1 MVYAVTNYYKW
12 IIGQGWCFF
21 TVEDMNMKMVT
32 RALVATGVSAL
43 LVLVNMSS
51 LMAAPTKKITWA
63 GCGISKNAFMNEMAA
78 AYEKKTGV
86 KVELLGGGATK
97 GIRQVSN
104 KEVQIGGTCRHVIE
118 KDKSMMTHDQERRV
132 ELRPVAWDALVM
144 ITHKDNPV
152 DSISLD
158 QLRKMYKGQITN
170 WKELGGKDAP
180 IELYVRTGKISGVGR
195 TLREL
200 LFYNYEEE
208 FVAKHVVEESA
219 TLEKDMVTNPNGA
232 GVTGVS
238 SARKLKGIAKILKL
252 DGKEPSYENIRT
264 GQYLLYRPLYIVS
277 NLQEKDPEVKKFV
290 AFVAGEEG
298 KKIMRSVGT
307 VPYEDAVGLWL
318 TYLDQQ
324 TKAMSN
330 RLHVEDAASNKA
342 KIAKR

>member
-1 MVYAVTNYYKW
+1 MVSPFRKLIT
-12 IIGQGWCFF
+12 IGLSAIF
-21 TVEDMNMKMVT
+21 
-32 RALVATGVSAL
+32 VSAL
-43 LVLVNMSS
+43 PMLAVSATN
-51 LMAAPTKKITWA
+51 KKITWA
-63 GCGISKNAFMNEMAA
+63 GCGISKNAFMGEMAT

-104 KEVQIGGTCRHVIE
+104 KEVQVGGTCRHVIE
-118 KDKSMMTHDQERRV
+118 KDRSMMTHDEERRV

-152 DSISLD
+152 DNISLD
-158 QLRKMYKGQITN
+158 QLRKVYKGQITN

-180 IELYVRTGKISGVGR
+180 IELYVRKGKISGVGR

-208 FVAKHVVEESA
+208 FVAKHVVEESS

-232 GVTGVS
+232 GMTGIS

-290 AFVAGEEG
+290 AFVAGDEG
-298 KKIMRSVGT
+298 KAIMRAVGT

-324 TKAMSN
+324 NKAMAN
-330 RLHVEDAASNKA
+330 RLKIEEPTDKKSRSATAAA
-342 KIAKR
+342 RGTTVAQ

>member
-1 MVYAVTNYYKW
+1 MNAYMKK
-12 IIGQGWCFF
+12 ILIGVLGVLLLGQL
-21 TVEDMNMKMVT
+21 
-32 RALVATGVSAL
+32 ALLPVSAA
-43 LVLVNMSS
+43 S
-51 LMAAPTKKITWA
+51 KKITWA
-63 GCGISKNAFMNEMAA
+63 GCSISKNAFMGEIAT

-86 KVELLGGGATK
+86 KIDLLGGGATK

-104 KEVQIGGTCRHVIE
+104 KEVQVGGTCRHVIE
-118 KDKSMMTHDQERRV
+118 KDKSMMTHDEERRV

-144 ITHKDNPV
+144 ITHIDNPV
-152 DSISLD
+152 DNISLD
-158 QLRKMYKGQITN
+158 QLRKVYKGEISN

-180 IELYVRTGKISGVGR
+180 IELYVRKGKISGVGR

-208 FVAKHVVEESA
+208 FVAKYVVEESS

-232 GVTGVS
+232 GMTGIS

-252 DGKEPSYENIRT
+252 DGKEASYENIRT

-290 AFVAGEEG
+290 SFVAGEEG
-298 KKIMRSVGT
+298 KSIMRAVGT

-324 TKAMSN
+324 NKAMAN
-330 RLHVEDAASNKA
+330 RLKIEEPAGNKMRA
-342 KIAKR
+342 TTARK

>member
-1 MVYAVTNYYKW
+1 MNSPWKKLL
-12 IIGQGWCFF
+12 
-21 TVEDMNMKMVT
+21 TVV
-32 RALVATGVSAL
+32 LSAL
-43 LVLVNMSS
+43 MVSVLPM
-51 LMAAPTKKITWA
+51 LAASAASKKITWA
-63 GCGISKNAFMNEMAA
+63 GCGISKNAFMGEMAT

-86 KVELLGGGATK
+86 KIELLGGGATK

-104 KEVQIGGTCRHVIE
+104 KEVQVGGTCRHVIE
-118 KDKSMMTHDQERRV
+118 KDKSMMTHDEERRL

-152 DSISLD
+152 DNISLD
-158 QLRKMYKGQITN
+158 QLRKVYKGQITN

-180 IELYVRTGKISGVGR
+180 IELYVRKGKISGVGR

-208 FVAKHVVEESA
+208 FVAKYVVEESS

-232 GVTGVS
+232 GMTGVS

-290 AFVAGEEG
+290 AFVAGDEG
-298 KKIMRSVGT
+298 KAIMRSVGT
-307 VPYEDAVGLWL
+307 VPYEDAIGLWL

-324 TKAMSN
+324 NRAMAN
-330 RLHVEDAASNKA
+330 RLKIEEPISNKVKSTTA
-342 KIAKR
+342 AARTGSVTR

>member
-1 MVYAVTNYYKW
+1 MMSPLRKLLT
-12 IIGQGWCFF
+12 IG
-21 TVEDMNMKMVT
+21 
-32 RALVATGVSAL
+32 LSAL
-43 LVLVNMSS
+43 LVSALPTLALS
-51 LMAAPTKKITWA
+51 ATTKKITWA
-63 GCGISKNAFMNEMAA
+63 GCGISKNAFMGEMAT

-97 GIRQVSN
+97 GIRQVSSR
-104 KEVQIGGTCRHVIE
+104 EVQVGGTCRHVIE
-118 KDKSMMTHDQERRV
+118 KDRSMMTHDEERRV

-152 DSISLD
+152 DNISLD
-158 QLRKMYKGQITN
+158 QLRKVYKGQITN

-180 IELYVRTGKISGVGR
+180 IELYVRKGKISGVGR

-208 FVAKHVVEESA
+208 FVAKYVVEESS

-232 GVTGVS
+232 GMTGIS

-290 AFVAGEEG
+290 AFVAGDEG
-298 KKIMRSVGT
+298 KAIMRSVGT

-324 TKAMSN
+324 NKAMAN
-330 RLHVEDAASNKA
+330 RLKIEEPVGNKTRSATAATRGA
-342 KIAKR
+342 TVAR

>member
-1 MVYAVTNYYKW
+1 MK
-12 IIGQGWCFF
+12 IIS
-21 TVEDMNMKMVT
+21 
-32 RALVATGVSAL
+32 RALLATGVSAL
-43 LVLVNMSS
+43 LVLANMSS
-51 LMAAPTKKITWA
+51 LMAATTPTKKITWA

-118 KDKSMMTHDQERRV
+118 KDKSMMTHDEERRV
-132 ELRPVAWDALVM
+132 ELRPVAWDALVLM
-144 ITHKDNPV
+144 VHKDNPV
-152 DSISLD
+152 ENVSLD
-158 QLRKMYKGQITN
+158 QLRKLYKGQITN

-180 IELYVRTGKISGVGR
+180 IELYVRKGKISGVGR

-208 FVAKHVVEESA
+208 FVAKHVVEETA
-219 TLEKDMVTNPNGA
+219 NLEKDMVTNPNGA
-232 GVTGVS
+232 GITGVS

-252 DGKEPSYENIRT
+252 DGKDPSYENIRT

-277 NLQEKDPEVKKFV
+277 NLREKDPEVKKFV

-298 KKIMRSVGT
+298 KQIMRKVGT

-324 TKAMSN
+324 SKAMAN
-330 RLHVEDAASNKA
+330 RLHVEDNAGNKA
-342 KIAKR
+342 RIAKK

>member
-1 MVYAVTNYYKW
+1 MNVYMKKILIGAVGVLLV
-12 IIGQGWCFF
+12 GQL
-21 TVEDMNMKMVT
+21 
-32 RALVATGVSAL
+32 ALLPVSA
-43 LVLVNMSS
+43 
-51 LMAAPTKKITWA
+51 ATKKITWA
-63 GCGISKNAFMNEMAA
+63 GCGISKNAFMGEMAV

-86 KVELLGGGATK
+86 KVDLLGGGATK

-104 KEVQIGGTCRHVIE
+104 KEVQVGGTCRHVIE
-118 KDKSMMTHDQERRV
+118 KDKSMMTHDEERRV

-152 DSISLD
+152 DNISLD
-158 QLRKMYKGQITN
+158 QLRKVYKGQISN

-180 IELYVRTGKISGVGR
+180 IELYVRKGKISGVGR

-208 FVAKHVVEESA
+208 FVAKYVVEESS

-232 GVTGVS
+232 GMTGIS

-252 DGKEPSYENIRT
+252 DGKEASYENIRT

-290 AFVAGEEG
+290 SFVAGEEG
-298 KKIMRSVGT
+298 KSIMRAVGT

-324 TKAMSN
+324 NKAMAN
-330 RLHVEDAASNKA
+330 RLKIEEPAGNKMRA
-342 KIAKR
+342 TTARK